1 MTNFYWD
8 IAKRISSGKGFK
20 KGFSRPIVHIATGAV
35 ALGIAVM
42 LISIAIV
49 IGFQNEVRD
58 KVVGFGSHVQI
69 SQNSGAQ
76 SKESVPMLT
85 NDSLVSEIRKISS
98 VKHVQ
103 KFAIKP
109 GILETKKDI
118 EGAIIK
124 GVSSDFDWTFFDDKL
139 IEGTTLSADSL
150 EVKNHIVLS
159 ETIAKR
165 LKVKVGDRLTVYFVL
180 NEEDLKPRTFKVVG
194 VYNSG
199 FVEFDEQFVFVP
211 LEIMAKISKWGIES
225 QVKVS
230 EDEVSGK
237 WKVEGFGFG
246 GEGLLKFEWSK
257 REWRGAGP
265 HSLNYNDTS
274 RIELIVKDRF
284 ETIPDTSRISFIDAG
299 DAVTRLVPLVF
310 SSGGTHS
317 EYCGGYEVLLTDY
330 ESILNADDAL
340 TFSLPYYYRSDTILS
355 RFPEIFNWLST
366 LDINVII
373 IVILMI
379 FVAIINIASAIL
391 IIIIEKTSLIG
402 LFKAFGASTSKLSG
416 LFIVLAG
423 RILIIGLIVGNIL
436 GLGFCVLQDKFA
448 LVKLD
453 PEKYILDRVPI
464 DLNWTYVFQ
473 INFIT
478 LVICVLFM
486 ILPVLY
492 ISKIDPVKAIKFD

>member
-1 MTNFYWD
+1 MTNFYWY
-8 IAKRISSGKGFK
+8 ISKRISSGKGFK
-20 KGFSRPIVHIATGAV
+20 KGFSRPIIHIATGAV

-76 SKESVPMLT
+76 SKESIPMLT
-85 NDSLVSEIRKISS
+85 NDSLVSEIKKISS

-109 GILETKKDI
+109 GILETKKDV

-124 GVSSDFDWTFFDDKL
+124 GVSSDFDWTFFNDKL
-139 IEGTTLSADSL
+139 VKGTTLSADSL
-150 EVKNHIVLS
+150 EVKKHIMLS

-165 LKVKVGDRLTVYFVL
+165 LRISVGERLTVYFVL
-180 NEEDLKPRTFKVVG
+180 NQEDLKPRTFKVVG
-194 VYNSG
+194 IYNSG

-211 LEIMAKISKWGIES
+211 LDIMAKISKWGIES
-225 QVKVS
+225 QIKVT
-230 EDEVSGK
+230 EEK
-237 WKVEGFGFG
+237 EKNRWKVEGFGFG

-257 REWRGAGP
+257 MKWRGSGP
-265 HSLNYNDTS
+265 HYLSYKDTS
-274 RIELIVKDRF
+274 RIELIVRGRF
-284 ETIPDTSRISFIDAG
+284 ETIPDTSRIMFSVDG
-299 DAVTRLVPLVF
+299 EDPLRLLPLVV

-355 RFPEIFNWLST
+355 RFPEIFNWLAT

-373 IVILMI
+373 LIILMI

-402 LFKAFGASTSKLSG
+402 LFKAFGASTTRLSG

-423 RILIIGLIVGNIL
+423 RILVIGLIVGNIL
-436 GLGFCVLQDKFA
+436 GLGFCILQDKFG

-453 PEKYILDRVPI
+453 PEKYILDKVPI
-464 DLNWTYVFQ
+464 DLNWTYVCQ
-473 INFIT
+473 INLIT

-492 ISKIDPVKAIKFD
+492 VSRIDPVRAIKFD